1 LLSSRFQ
8 FTEHIEELRKRLRVV
23 AISFIVILLIL
34 LFFPANPVNAIHN
47 PGQYLSLQFL
57 QNTVIA
63 AFLGRVKTDLLPAGW
78 TLLAAKGI
86 GEPMEIYFVAAII
99 LTAAID
105 MPIIAYET
113 YKFIDPAL
121 NEKERALIYPFVASM
136 SVLFVVGLLFGYYAL
151 AKLLILALAPFFVS
165 TQTAFL
171 IDAGAFYYVI
181 FLIIVATAAS
191 FTSPVFVYTLI
202 RLRVMSADFFSKNR
216 LIIWFIIWV
225 VTGLFLTPDGG
236 PLLDVIVFVPIVAM
250 VEIAVALGRRSVKGL
265 PPKDQG
271 QTGREGGIVC
281 PHCGAHLATPMLF
294 CEKCGRSIA

>member
-151 AKLLILALAPFFVS
+151 AKLLIIALAPFFVS

>member
-1 LLSSRFQ
+1 MLSSRFQ
-8 FTEHIEELRKRLRVV
+8 FSEHIDELRKRLRVV
-23 AISFIVILLIL
+23 AISFLVILLIL
-34 LFFPANPVNAIHN
+34 ILFPANPLNAIQN
-47 PGQYLSLQFL
+47 PGQYVSLQFL

-86 GEPMEIYFVAAII
+86 GEPMEIYFVAALIM
-99 LTAAID
+99 TVAFD
-105 MPIIAYET
+105 MPVIAYET

-121 NEKERALIYPFVASM
+121 NEKERALIYPFVTST
-136 SVLFVVGLLFGYYAL
+136 SVLFVVGLLFGYFAL
-151 AKLLILALAPFFVS
+151 AKFLILALAPFFVS

-181 FLIIVATAAS
+181 FLIIGATGAS

-202 RLRVMSADFFSKNR
+202 RLRVLSADFFSKNR
-216 LIIWFIIWV
+216 LIIWFVIWV

-236 PLLDVIVFVPIVAM
+236 PLLDIIVFVPIVAM
-250 VEIAVALGRRSVKGL
+250 VEIAVALGRRSVRDL
-265 PPKDQG
+265 PPRSQG
-271 QTGREGGIVC
+271 ETKREGGLVC
-281 PHCGAHLATPMLF
+281 PHCGAHLGTPMLF

>member
-1 LLSSRFQ
+1 MLSSRFQ

-151 AKLLILALAPFFVS
+151 AKLLIIALAPFFVS